1 MKKNFFYIYIDQPF
15 AKQQMEMTFPK
26 KFKLKNY
33 SLKIIS
39 TQNMNF
45 KKEDIR
51 DYYKKTPKKDIP
63 KKVKYFNS
71 LSEFENFLKKV
82 KKNDLFFIRE
92 RSFISNHL
100 KDYDLELIK
109 KYNIKTI
116 SFKYD
121 PYIRSNFKKKFFLNL
136 FRMLAFYIRKILNS
150 LVKHHNY
157 SPSYQISSGEV
168 EKQNFYKKNSN
179 KTIYLDCPS
188 AWIKF
193 YKKNL
198 KKEKFITYVDENIYF
213 SRDQYLFNRSYKK
226 TSDPNL
232 FIKNL
237 NEFFLMI
244 EQKYNSKIIIAC
256 SKKFKYKKN
265 PFNGRNIIYGKTH
278 DLISKSKIVIGHR
291 SDVLYQALY
300 SKTPVILVKH
310 KTFSLLRNLYIDF
323 KSVNIFNKQSYYIED
338 YLKKNKNLDDK
349 IDKFFYKKIFVNYFL
364 SKNLKKEN
372 FSNTLSKEIIN
383 LNKKKI
389 YA

>member
-136 FRMLAFYIRKILNS
+136 LIMLEFYIRKILKS
-150 LVKHHNY
+150 LVKHQNY

-168 EKQNFYKKNSN
+168 EK
-179 KTIYLDCPS
+179 KTL
-188 AWIKF
+188 
-193 YKKNL
+193 
-198 KKEKFITYVDENIYF
+198 
-213 SRDQYLFNRSYKK
+213 
-226 TSDPNL
+226 
-232 FIKNL
+232 
-237 NEFFLMI
+237 
-244 EQKYNSKIIIAC
+244 
-256 SKKFKYKKN
+256 
-265 PFNGRNIIYGKTH
+265 
-278 DLISKSKIVIGHR
+278 
-291 SDVLYQALY
+291 
-300 SKTPVILVKH
+300 
-310 KTFSLLRNLYIDF
+310 
-323 KSVNIFNKQSYYIED
+323 
-338 YLKKNKNLDDK
+338 
-349 IDKFFYKKIFVNYFL
+349 
-364 SKNLKKEN
+364 
-372 FSNTLSKEIIN
+372 
-383 LNKKKI
+383 
-389 YA
+389 